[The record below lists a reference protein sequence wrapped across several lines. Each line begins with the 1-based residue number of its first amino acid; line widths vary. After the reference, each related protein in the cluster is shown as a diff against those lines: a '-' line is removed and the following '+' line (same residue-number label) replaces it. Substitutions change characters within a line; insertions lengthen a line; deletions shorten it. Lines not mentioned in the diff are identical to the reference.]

1 MVDHFLRPR
10 ERLAIDTSLV
20 HEFAFDRGDVVRIH
34 MLGGVDAEATHAI
47 LPQLVQIIGLHAL
60 HTFAA
65 RIDVPHGG
73 QSAVPYLVG
82 VGVVGDVVGDVGLA
96 GVEVPARQTVLVVV
110 AAFLVLVEALRAT
123 FRIRVHAWIAS
134 VGSVVCGAVHAILVV
149 HPGHVMAGGVVEH
162 HVGYH
167 VHAGRLALFNHAF

>member
-1 MVDHFLRPR
+1 M
-10 ERLAIDTSLV
+10 
-20 HEFAFDRGDVVRIH
+20 
-34 MLGGVDAEATHAI
+34 
-47 LPQLVQIIGLHAL
+47 
-60 HTFAA
+60 
-65 RIDVPHGG
+65 
-73 QSAVPYLVG
+73 
-82 VGVVGDVVGDVGLA
+82 
-96 GVEVPARQTVLVVV
+96 EVPARQTVLVVV

-167 VHAGRLALFNHAF
+167 VHAGRFALFDHAF